1 MYTYIYDYYY
11 VYYDKE
17 EEKNL
22 ILLKSK
28 YIDIPV
34 ACLGTYVCNIKF
46 HSFMK
51 WALLSTSG
59 KRKFTD
65 LSCFLKKKSSKLW
78 ILNSNPRLSKS
89 KLLVYQVPCI
99 C

>member
-1 MYTYIYDYYY
+1 MIIIKYTRTR
-11 VYYDKE
+11 KE

-22 ILLKSK
+22 ILLKSNC
-28 YIDIPV
+28 IPV

-51 WALLSTSG
+51 WALLSTSE
-59 KRKFTD
+59 KMKFTD

-78 ILNSNPRLSKS
+78 ILNSNPSLSNS
-89 KLLVYQVPCI
+89 KLLVYQAPCI